1 MEVPHQYVSRGMHT
15 KSSSGNS
22 LQSSFH
28 KPSKANQ
35 ALKRS
40 TSQKDFFHSRD
51 SSSVR
56 STSQKDCGGRHG
68 EVVVDVGEKMYY
80 QPPPSQSQRGSLTGA
95 NPYNMPLPDIQLQCV
110 ID

>member
-15 KSSSGNS
+15 KSSSSNS

-51 SSSVR
+51 SSSV
-56 STSQKDCGGRHG
+56 STFVFIIFLGLKLDKISNNVILIKKLC
-68 EVVVDVGEKMYY
+68 YSIIA
-80 QPPPSQSQRGSLTGA
+80 PSCTM
-95 NPYNMPLPDIQLQCV
+95 NFNVPF
-110 ID
+110 IDA